1 MISVR
6 CRIVV
11 LILSGLMFI
20 TSCSAPPK
28 AAKNESAAAV
38 QRPPKLAL
46 TLKVASIDLFGLG
59 RRIEKK
65 DIEKFSLV
73 LKKEQVEIL
82 AVQGITRYPNVKTR
96 VDFVG
101 ELAALA
107 DMRHAFGETIDIS
120 GQQRGNAVF
129 SMYPIRSNVK
139 KEYDVP
145 SSFLESALHVTVDAG
160 VRDVRIVSTRFPEKA
175 TSRDITS
182 CVQTLGELQ
191 KAAESPFVAA
201 GNFPL
206 QRGSRGQDA
215 FTDARSAMET
225 DPGKAMTSRLWYVS
239 GELFKLLN
247 ARTVKTDLGTLTV
260 VEFGLYQHAQP

>member
-1 MISVR
+1 MISVQYR
-6 CRIVV
+6 FVALFI
-11 LILSGLMFI
+11 SGLMFLL
-20 TSCSAPPK
+20 SCAAPPK
-28 AAKNESAAAV
+28 AEKDQPAAAV
-38 QRPPKLAL
+38 TRPPKLAL

-65 DIEKFSLV
+65 DVEKFSSV

-82 AVQGITRYPNVKTR
+82 AVQGITRYPNVRTR
-96 VDFVG
+96 VDFVT
-101 ELAALA
+101 ELASAA

-139 KEYDVP
+139 KEFDVP
-145 SSFLESALHVTVDAG
+145 SSFLESALQVTVDAG

-182 CVQTLGELQ
+182 CVQTLGGLQ
-191 KAAESPFVAA
+191 KASEGPFVAA

-206 QRGSRGQDA
+206 QRSSRGKDEFA
-215 FTDARSAMET
+215 DVRSSMES
-225 DPGKAMTSRLWYVS
+225 DPGRAMTSRMWYVP
-239 GELFKLLN
+239 GELFKLVS
-247 ARTVKTDLGTLTV
+247 ARTVKTELGTLTV
-260 VEFGLYQHAQP
+260 VEFGLYQRVQP